1 MLLVKMQS
9 HTERAR
15 RTIYLMLMP
24 ELMHCR
30 AARFRD
36 VSVR

>member
-1 MLLVKMQS
+1 MSFVKMQS

-15 RTIYLMLMP
+15 RTMNLMLMI

-30 AARFRD
+30 AARSRG
-36 VSVR
+36 VIER